1 MRAGAAVA
9 EPSGSAAVAAVVVA
23 ESVVGEEAPFAAEG
37 ALDEE
42 ALPCDWVEKVAGAW
56 NCAKL

>member
-1 MRAGAAVA
+1 MMV
-9 EPSGSAAVAAVVVA
+9 ELSGSAVAAVA

-56 NCAKL
+56 NCAKLCPQ

>member
-1 MRAGAAVA
+1 MA
-9 EPSGSAAVAAVVVA
+9 EPSGSAVVAAVVVA
-23 ESVVGEEAPFAAEG
+23 ESVVGEEALFAAEG

>member
-1 MRAGAAVA
+1 MMV
-9 EPSGSAAVAAVVVA
+9 ELSGSAVAAVA
-23 ESVVGEEAPFAAEG
+23 ESVVGEEAPSAAEG

-42 ALPCDWVEKVAGAW
+42 VLPCDWVEKVAGAW